1 MFNLF
6 KLATGTLSAY
16 KDQIIFYVAVA
27 LIATIGY
34 LVFMVQHKEI
44 ELTKAK
50 AANEKCTFE
59 RGLQNHYIEANA
71 IDQAKKDEAYAAAM
85 AAKPKWKTK
94 IEYVNTGDECT
105 DLIGAI
111 DESMASRATSGGAE

>member
-1 MFNLF
+1 MNPF
-6 KLATGTLSAY
+6 KLIGNTISVY
-16 KDQIIFYVAVA
+16 KDQIILYVAVA

-34 LVFMVQHKEI
+34 LVFKLQHKEI

-50 AANEKCTFE
+50 AANEKCQFE

-71 IDQAKKDEAYAAAM
+71 IDQKKKDEAYADAM

-94 IEYVNTGDECT
+94 IEYVNTGNECT
-105 DLIGAI
+105 DIIGAI
-111 DESMASRATSGGAE
+111 DESMASRATNGDVK